1 MLNRLCLIGLHTSEK
16 RTRRNK
22 FLIITEHRK
31 VSRHTQELE
40 KDCTE
45 ATEERILEP
54 LSQSKAGDVAKL
66 EKTFGLKNCGS
77 KLDAIMKIKSLI
89 SDNDEKFK
97 NTFSKLW
104 RCTGG
109 WLSGT
114 CPHGVVY
121 VLKSVLRAESLRD
134 YVDVLLSMK
143 FQPNICLIDMVHMV
157 VAHENKRKLNMFLPN
172 DGMISEI
179 SEENIEKALFG
190 TLSVSLP

>member
-16 RTRRNK
+16 KTRRNK

-40 KDCTE
+40 KDCTKV
-45 ATEERILEP
+45 TEERILEP
-54 LSQSKAGDVAKL
+54 LSQSKASDIAKL
-66 EKTFGLKNCGS
+66 AKTLGLKNCGS

-97 NTFSKLW
+97 KTFSKLW
-104 RCTGG
+104 RCSGG

-121 VLKSVLRAESLRD
+121 VLKFVLRA
-134 YVDVLLSMK
+134 
-143 FQPNICLIDMVHMV
+143 
-157 VAHENKRKLNMFLPN
+157 
-172 DGMISEI
+172 
-179 SEENIEKALFG
+179 
-190 TLSVSLP
+190 